1 MYLHKCILIGKLQEP
16 TRNTNDYGLA
26 SEIMFHRTVR
36 MRWKFFNFTLKLINN
51 YPAFES
57 ALFPLYGLRRT

>member
-26 SEIMFHRTVR
+26 SEIISYRIAGDPGEDEVEIFQFYV
-36 MRWKFFNFTLKLINN
+36 KIDK
-51 YPAFES
+51 
-57 ALFPLYGLRRT
+57 